1 MLGGKS
7 MQMRTHVA
15 VQRGWDE
22 KRCWCRPLKF
32 GSDVGVDLDLKL
44 RGSLRILSADGH
56 RIFFQFRGY
65 VAWKQGDLKLEI
77 LLRLNPKP
85 LHPGRWKFSPLPGK
99 ESRPMVVD
107 GRMPKRTTE
116 RAKEQAASPKLN
128 DLGNKENATTT
139 TANDFGNKKQCYQH
153 ESLPL
158 ATTT

>member
-1 MLGGKS
+1 
-7 MQMRTHVA
+7 
-15 VQRGWDE
+15 
-22 KRCWCRPLKF
+22 
-32 GSDVGVDLDLKL
+32 
-44 RGSLRILSADGH
+44 
-56 RIFFQFRGY
+56 
-65 VAWKQGDLKLEI
+65 
-77 LLRLNPKP
+77 
-85 LHPGRWKFSPLPGK
+85 
-99 ESRPMVVD
+99 MVVD